1 MKFTKVMFLQVCVCP
16 QGGGMHVTWPTSFVG
31 GHVLFLGGM
40 CVFFWGCAWFF
51 FWGACMGFFGGAC
64 MVFFGRACVV
74 FWGACMVFFGGHA
87 WFFFL
92 GGMHGLYNEI
102 RSMSGRYA
110 SYWNAFL
117 LFNVYKMSWPHVHDI
132 LNRGLFQRQNL
143 FNSSIQWFIQY
154 FIVISQMH
162 TAADSKILDMHPLS
176 VPLSS
181 FSCSFW

>member
-1 MKFTKVMFLQVCVCP
+1 MVFFRGAC
-16 QGGGMHVTWPTSFVG
+16 F
-31 GHVLFLGGM
+31 FLGSVHG
-40 CVFFWGCAWFF
+40 FF
-51 FWGACMGFFGGAC
+51 FWGAMRGFFFGGAC
-64 MVFFGRACVV
+64 MVFFRGACVV
-74 FWGACMVFFGGHA
+74 FLGSVHGFLGGMHGFFGGHA
-87 WFFFL
+87 WFFGGACMVFFSW

-132 LNRGLFQRQNL
+132 LNRGLLQRQNL